1 MYEAKQTRLGASI
14 HCVKSVRIRSYSDLH
29 FLTFGLNTE
38 KYSISLRIQS
48 ECGKMRTRIT
58 PNKETFHAVKNRNTC
73 FMTHSLECA
82 LLLDDNVHKESFN
95 LRLLLS
101 FCLSFCQFERGI
113 AYKSVAYKEIV

>member
-58 PNKETFHAVKNRNTC
+58 PNTDTFHTVIPLR
-73 FMTHSLECA
+73 FIIQMID
-82 LLLDDNVHKESFN
+82 LLAIDSSF
-95 LRLLLS
+95 LTTS
-101 FCLSFCQFERGI
+101 
-113 AYKSVAYKEIV
+113 K